1 MKKDT
6 VKLVESINE
15 SEETGIYCDTLEE
28 LKSEVEKQGGLYGF
42 IAEKYYTMPITLLK
56 EIALNAVYELNDD
69 TKVINDLAERIYNE
83 GE

>member
-6 VKLVESINE
+6 VKLVESIND

-28 LKSEVEKQGGLYGF
+28 LKSEVEKYGGLYGF
-42 IAEKYYTMPITLLK
+42 IAEKYYTMPTTLLK

-83 GE
+83 E